1 MQRRGLMQ
9 RMTERP
15 MLRRR
20 YTQPLYQ

>member
-20 YTQPLYQ
+20 YTPPLYQ